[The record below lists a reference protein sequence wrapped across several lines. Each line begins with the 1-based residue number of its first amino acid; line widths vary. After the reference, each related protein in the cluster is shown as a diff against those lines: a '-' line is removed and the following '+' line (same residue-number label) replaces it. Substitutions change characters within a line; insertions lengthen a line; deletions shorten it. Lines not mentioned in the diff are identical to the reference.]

1 MTFLCGYAMIM
12 AYKYGGRPE
21 CAFCAAR
28 YRHGTTTKRS
38 PRGVRSGPT
47 GARLF
52 RYLGRNAARMPF
64 FRLKAVRRRV
74 RVDPI
79 CQKSIGYRLPMDDW
93 RGARGV
99 RGSVAWNTA
108 NVFVSEEKKLS
119 GAICFA
125 PPYLWYAPGV
135 SATRSRG
142 AAAASDEWRNDSSDG
157 ARRPVDGAMSQRTAP
172 SEVYLIIGD
181 GFTDGEI
188 TRGGTNPIPQ
198 VRADSG
204 VCTVRTAG
212 VSGMGANAKVPK
224 TSRRK
229 VI

>member
-1 MTFLCGYAMIM
+1 M
-12 AYKYGGRPE
+12 
-21 CAFCAAR
+21 
-28 YRHGTTTKRS
+28 
-38 PRGVRSGPT
+38 
-47 GARLF
+47 RLF
-52 RYLGRNAARMPF
+52 RRPIPSRNDHKTVTARGPE
-64 FRLKAVRRRV
+64 RSDGCEA
-74 RVDPI
+74 
-79 CQKSIGYRLPMDDW
+79 LPMDDW

-99 RGSVAWNTA
+99 RGSVARNTA

-142 AAAASDEWRNDSSDG
+142 AVAASDEWRNDSSDG

>member
-93 RGARGV
+93 RGAREV
-99 RGSVAWNTA
+99 RGSVARNTA
-108 NVFVSEEKKLS
+108 NVFVSEEKSCPEQFVLRLRIYGTHRASLRRDRGVRRLRLTNGGMIRPTERGGLSMVRCLS
-119 GAICFA
+119 G
-125 PPYLWYAPGV
+125 
-135 SATRSRG
+135 
-142 AAAASDEWRNDSSDG
+142 
-157 ARRPVDGAMSQRTAP
+157 RR
-172 SEVYLIIGD
+172 
-181 GFTDGEI
+181 
-188 TRGGTNPIPQ
+188 
-198 VRADSG
+198 
-204 VCTVRTAG
+204 
-212 VSGMGANAKVPK
+212 
-224 TSRRK
+224 RRK
-229 VI
+229 ST